1 MIKTSIIVAVADN
14 GVIGK
19 NGGMAWHLPSEMKYF
34 KSTTIGKPV
43 IHGRKSFED
52 LGKPL
57 PNRPNI
63 VLTRRQDFKY
73 PGVLVAHS
81 LPEAEILAKKEAE
94 RLGVDEI
101 FVAGGAE
108 IYAES
113 LKTADRLYYTEIH
126 GQPEGNTRF
135 PAFDRNQWR
144 EVRREL
150 KVMRPEEDFDYT
162 ITILERKL

>member
-19 NGGMAWHLPSEMKYF
+19 GGGMAWHLPSEMKYF
-34 KSTTIGKPV
+34 KSVTIGKPV
-43 IHGRKSFED
+43 IHGRKSFEA

-63 VLTRRQDFKY
+63 VVTRRKDFQY
-73 PGVLVAHS
+73 AGVLVAHS
-81 LPEAEILAKKEAE
+81 LPEAESLAKKEAE

-126 GQPEGNTRF
+126 ARPEGDTRF
-135 PAFDRNQWR
+135 PAFDRDQWQ
-144 EVRREL
+144 EV
-150 KVMRPEEDFDYT
+150 
-162 ITILERKL
+162 